1 MRCALVIPPWRPE
14 DIFPA
19 ATARLQVNYWQPLG
33 MLYLGAALARA
44 GHEVRLW
51 DGSFLTLDEILAE
64 ARAWRPGLVGIH
76 ANTFLWP
83 RALATARAFKLQ
95 DPEAFAI
102 AGGPHPT
109 ALGAR
114 ALLEGLDCLDAVA
127 IGEGEQT
134 LPDLVEALAAGRD
147 PAGVAGLV
155 VNLGGAAAVTAPRD
169 LVRDL
174 DGLAFPARD
183 LLGDPGLYLPPPGTF
198 RAAPVATLMA
208 SRGCRNRCVYCF
220 QLDPAREI
228 RFRSVEDVLAE
239 IELCL
244 AQGYR
249 EIRFLDDAFTAER
262 GRVLELCAGIRARG
276 WRFPW
281 FASSCVN
288 QVDPELLAAMAEA
301 GCWSILFGAESGV
314 QRDLNALGKGSTPEQ
329 IRQAVAW
336 AKAAGLHVVT
346 PFLLGIPGQTRADV
360 LATIAFACRLDSDVA
375 NLHAVSPFPGTALH
389 ERAAAL
395 GVLSDRAEDYTF
407 QGFAFVPHTLG
418 RQEMAELRA
427 LFFRRFYTRPRL
439 MLKKLKAARSPA
451 DFKGLWLGLAGL
463 WRLWTDKGIFR
474 RGGRG

>member
-33 MLYLGAALARA
+33 MLYLGAALMRA

-51 DGSFLTLDEILAE
+51 DGSFLTLEEILAR
-64 ARAWRPGLVGIH
+64 ARAWRPGLLGIH

-83 RALATARAFKLQ
+83 RALATARACKAQ
-95 DPEAFAI
+95 DQAVFTI

-109 ALGAR
+109 ARGTA
-114 ALLEGLDCLDAVA
+114 ALIEGGDCLDAVA
-127 IGEGEQT
+127 LGEGEET
-134 LPDLVEALAAGRD
+134 LPELASAFEAGRALAE
-147 PAGVAGLV
+147 VAGLV
-155 VNLGGAAAVTAPRD
+155 VSQKGEPLATAPRD

-174 DGLAFPARD
+174 DGLAMPARE
-183 LLGDPGLYLPPPGTF
+183 LLADPGLYLPPPGTY
-198 RAAPVATLMA
+198 RAAPVATMMT
-208 SRGCRNRCVYCF
+208 SRGCKNRCVYCF

-228 RFRSVEDVLAE
+228 RLRSVANVLAE

-249 EIRFLDDAFTAER
+249 EIRFLDDAFTADR
-262 GRVLELCAGIRARG
+262 QRVLDLCAGIRARG

-288 QVDPELLAAMAEA
+288 QVDPELLAAMARA

-314 QRDLNALGKGSTPEQ
+314 QRDLNALGKGSTPQQ

-360 LATIAFACRLDSDVA
+360 LATIAFACRLDPDVA

-389 ERAAAL
+389 ERAAEL
-395 GVLSDRAEDYTF
+395 GELSTRAEDYTF
-407 QGFAFVPHTLG
+407 QGLAFVPHSLS
-418 RQEMAELRA
+418 RDEMVELRA
-427 LFFRRFYTRPRL
+427 LFLRRFYTRPRL
-439 MLKKLKAARSPA
+439 LLRKLKAARTPA
-451 DFKGLWLGLAGL
+451 DFKALGLGLMGLLRL
-463 WRLWTDKGIFR
+463 WRDR
-474 RGGRG
+474 GRGR

>member
-51 DGSFLTLDEILAE
+51 DGSFLTLDEILAQ
-64 ARAWRPGLVGIH
+64 ARAWRPELVGLH

-83 RALATARAFKLQ
+83 RALATARAVKAQ
-95 DPEAFAI
+95 DPGGFTI

-109 ALGAR
+109 ALGAA
-114 ALLEGLDCLDAVA
+114 ALAEGLDCLDAVA
-127 IGEGEQT
+127 LGEGEET
-134 LPDLVEALAAGRD
+134 LPELASVLAAGGD

-155 VNLGGAAAVTAPRD
+155 LNRGGQPLRTAPRD

-174 DGLAFPARD
+174 DALAFPARE
-183 LLGDPGLYLPPPGTF
+183 LLADPGLYLPPPGTF
-198 RAAPVATLMA
+198 RAAPVATLMT
-208 SRGCRNRCVYCF
+208 SRGCRNRCVYCY

-228 RFRSVEDVLAE
+228 RTRGVDNVLAE
-239 IELCL
+239 IGLCL
-244 AQGYR
+244 EQGYR
-249 EIRFLDDAFTAER
+249 EIRFLDDAFTSER
-262 GRVLELCAGIRARG
+262 ARVLEICAGIRARG

-288 QVDPELLAAMAEA
+288 QVDPELLAAMKEA

-314 QRDLNALGKGSTPEQ
+314 QRDLNALNKGSTPAQ

-346 PFLLGIPGQTRADV
+346 PFMVGIPGQTRADV
-360 LATIAFACRLDSDVA
+360 LATIAFACRLDPDVA

-389 ERAAAL
+389 ERAAEL
-395 GVLSDRAEDYTF
+395 GELSARTEDYTF
-407 QGFAFVPHTLG
+407 QGFAFVPHTMS
-418 RQEMAELRA
+418 RDEMAELRA
-427 LFFRRFYTRPRL
+427 RFLRRFYTRPRL
-439 MLKKLKAARSPA
+439 LMRKLKAARTPA
-451 DFKGLWLGLAGL
+451 DFKALALGLVGLLRL
-463 WRLWTDKGIFR
+463 WR
-474 RGGRG
+474 GRG